1 MEMVRMAELFEI
13 FQGLFNGF
21 GIALTLTN
29 LTFAFLGAFLG
40 TVVGILPGLGP
51 AATISLLLPLSFK
64 IGSPVSSIILM
75 AGIFYGAMYGGSTT
89 SILVKIPGE
98 AASVVTCIDGY
109 KMAQKGRAGSALG
122 IAAIGSFIAGT
133 VGVIGITFVAPPLA
147 EFALKF
153 GPPEYFSLTLLG
165 LLLATLLGGTSI
177 LKGLIMIVLGLL
189 LGSIGLDPISG
200 AIRFTFG
207 IFMLQ
212 EGIDF
217 VTLAMGLFGI
227 GEILYNLEREFKTD
241 VVTRKITH
249 LWPTLKDWAESKWAI
264 VRGSLIGFFIGI
276 LPGGGAV
283 ISSLVS
289 YAVEKKISKN
299 PEEFGKGAIQ
309 GVAGPESANNSAAS
323 ASFIPL
329 LTLGI
334 PGNAAIAMIF
344 AALLIQG
351 VQPGP
356 FLISERPDIFWG
368 VVASMYI
375 GNGMLL
381 ILNLPLVGMWAQL
394 LRVPYAILAPVIVLF
409 CCVGVYSIRN
419 SVFDIWVMG
428 IFGILG
434 YFFRKV
440 ELEPGPLIL
449 AFVLGPILER
459 SLRQSLLISAGS
471 PLIFFKRPISGA
483 MMGLLI
489 LFILFQILWTLR
501 SRWTNRYEPFKKD

>member
-1 MEMVRMAELFEI
+1 MNEI
-13 FQGLFNGF
+13 LGMFQGLVNGF
-21 GIALTLTN
+21 GIAFSLIN
-29 LTFAFLGAFLG
+29 LTFALLGALLG
-40 TVVGILPGLGP
+40 TIVGILPGLGP

-64 IGSPVSSIILM
+64 IGSPVTSIIIM

-89 SILVKIPGE
+89 SILVNIPGE

-109 KMAQKGRAGSALG
+109 QMALKGRAGPALG

-133 VGVIGITFVAPPLA
+133 IGVIGLTFVAPPLA

-153 GPPEYFSLTLLG
+153 GPPEYFALTLLG
-165 LLLATLLGGTSI
+165 LLMATLLGGTSI
-177 LKGLIMIVLGLL
+177 VKGLIMVVLGLL
-189 LGSIGLDPISG
+189 LGSVGLDPISG
-200 AIRFTFG
+200 AIRFTWGF
-207 IFMLQ
+207 FMLQ
-212 EGIDF
+212 EGVDF
-217 VTLAMGLFGI
+217 VTLAMGMFGI
-227 GEILYNLEREFKTD
+227 GEILINLEKELSTEL
-241 VVTRKITH
+241 VTRKITH

-264 VRGSLIGFFIGI
+264 LRGSFIGFFIGI

-289 YAVEKKISKN
+289 YAVEKKISKH

-323 ASFIPL
+323 TSFIPL

-356 FLISERPDIFWG
+356 FLITEHPDVFWG

-375 GNGMLL
+375 GNVMLL
-381 ILNLPLVGMWAQL
+381 ILNLPMVGMWVQL
-394 LRVPYAILAPVIVLF
+394 LRVPYAILAPIIVLF
-409 CCVGVYSIRN
+409 CCIGVYSIRN
-419 SVFDIWVMG
+419 TVFDIWVMG
-428 IFGILG
+428 IFGVIG

-440 ELEPGPLIL
+440 EMEPGPLIL

-459 SLRQSLLISAGS
+459 SLRQALLISAGS
-471 PLIFFKRPISGA
+471 PFIFFTRPISGA
-483 MMGLLI
+483 MMGFLI
-489 LFILFQILWTLR
+489 LFIVIKMFAALR
-501 SRWTNRYEPFKKD
+501 GRWTKVI

>member
-1 MEMVRMAELFEI
+1 M
-13 FQGLFNGF
+13 FQGLASGF
-21 GIALTLTN
+21 DIAFTLTN
-29 LTFAFLGAFLG
+29 LTFALLGAVLG
-40 TVVGILPGLGP
+40 TMVGILPGLGP
-51 AATISLLLPLSFK
+51 SATISLLLPLSFK
-64 IGSPVSSIILM
+64 IGSPVTSIIMM

-89 SILVKIPGE
+89 SILVNIPGE

-109 KMAQKGRAGSALG
+109 QMAKKGRAGPALG

-133 VGVIGITFVAPPLA
+133 IGVLGLTFVAPPLA

-153 GPPEYFSLTLLG
+153 GPPEYFSLTLFG
-165 LLLATLLGGTSI
+165 LLMATLLGEGSI
-177 LKGLIMIVLGLL
+177 LKGLIMVVMGLL
-189 LGSIGLDPISG
+189 LGSVGLDPISG
-200 AIRFTFG
+200 AIRFTWG
-207 IFMLQ
+207 LHMLQ

-217 VTLAMGLFGI
+217 VTLAMGMFGV
-227 GEILYNLEREFKTD
+227 GEIFYNLEKVLKTEL
-241 VVTRKITH
+241 VTRKVTH
-249 LWPTLKDWAESKWAI
+249 LWPTLKDWADSKWAVI
-264 VRGSLIGFFIGI
+264 RGSLIGFFIGI

-289 YAVEKKISKN
+289 YAVEKRVSKT

-309 GVAGPESANNSAAS
+309 GVAGPESANNAAAS

-356 FLISERPDIFWG
+356 FLITEKPEIFWG

-375 GNGMLL
+375 GNVMLL
-381 ILNLPLVGMWAQL
+381 ILNLPMVGIWVQL
-394 LRVPYAILAPVIVLF
+394 LRVPYSILAPIVVLF

-419 SVFDIWVMG
+419 TVFDIYVMG
-428 IFGILG
+428 IFGVIGYIL
-434 YFFRKV
+434 RKV
-440 ELEPGPLIL
+440 NLEPGPLIL

-459 SLRQSLLISAGS
+459 AIRQALLISAGS
-471 PLIFFKRPISGA
+471 PLIFFTRPISGA
-483 MMGLLI
+483 LMGMLI
-489 LFILFQILWTLR
+489 FFIVLQVFLSVR
-501 SRWTNRYEPFKKD
+501 KKKT

>member
-1 MEMVRMAELFEI
+1 MNEI
-13 FQGLFNGF
+13 LGMLQGLANGF
-21 GIALTLTN
+21 GIAFNLTN
-29 LTFAFLGAFLG
+29 LLFAFVGALLG

-64 IGSPVSSIILM
+64 IGSPITSIIMM

-89 SILVKIPGE
+89 SILVNIPGE

-109 KMAQKGRAGSALG
+109 QMAMKGRAGPALG

-133 VGVIGITFVAPPLA
+133 IGVIGLTFVAPPLA

-165 LLLATLLGGTSI
+165 LLMATLLGGTSI

-189 LGSIGLDPISG
+189 LGSVGLDPISG
-200 AIRFTFG
+200 AVRFTWGF
-207 IFMLQ
+207 FMLQ

-217 VTLAMGLFGI
+217 VTLAMGMFGI
-227 GEILYNLEREFKTD
+227 GEILYNLEKELKTEL
-241 VVTRKITH
+241 VTRKISH
-249 LWPTLKDWAESKWAI
+249 LWPTLRDWGESKWAM
-264 VRGSLIGFFIGI
+264 VRGSFIGFFIGI

-289 YAVEKKISKN
+289 YAVEKKVSKH

-309 GVAGPESANNSAAS
+309 GVAGPEAANNSAAS
-323 ASFIPL
+323 TSFIPL

-334 PGNAAIAMIF
+334 PGNASIAMIF

-356 FLISERPDIFWG
+356 FLITERPDVFWG

-375 GNGMLL
+375 GNVMLL
-381 ILNLPLVGMWAQL
+381 ILNLPMVGMWVQL

-409 CCVGVYSIRN
+409 CCIGVYSIRN
-419 SVFDIWVMG
+419 TVFDIWVMG
-428 IFGILG
+428 IFGVIG
-434 YFFRKV
+434 YLLRKV
-440 ELEPGPLIL
+440 DMEPGPMIL

-459 SLRQSLLISAGS
+459 SLRQALLISAGS
-471 PLIFFKRPISGA
+471 PLIFFNRPISGS
-483 MMGLLI
+483 MMAFLM
-489 LFILFQILWTLR
+489 LFILIQILATFR
-501 SRWTNRYEPFKKD
+501 KKMVKKS

>member
-1 MEMVRMAELFEI
+1 MNEI
-13 FQGLFNGF
+13 LGMFQGLAGGF
-21 GIALTLTN
+21 GIAFTLTN
-29 LTFAFLGAFLG
+29 LTFALIGALLG
-40 TVVGILPGLGP
+40 TIVGILPGLGP

-64 IGSPVSSIILM
+64 IGSPVTSIIMM

-89 SILVKIPGE
+89 SILVNIPGE

-109 KMAQKGRAGSALG
+109 QMALKGRAGPALG

-133 VGVIGITFVAPPLA
+133 IGVIGLTFVAPPLA

-153 GPPEYFSLTLLG
+153 GPPEYFALTLLG
-165 LLLATLLGGTSI
+165 LLMATLLGGSSFV
-177 LKGLIMIVLGLL
+177 KGLIVVVLGLL
-189 LGSIGLDPISG
+189 LGSVGLDPISG
-200 AIRFTFG
+200 AIRFTWGF
-207 IFMLQ
+207 FMLQ
-212 EGIDF
+212 EGVDF
-217 VTLAMGLFGI
+217 VTLAMGMFGI
-227 GEILYNLEREFKTD
+227 GEILINLEKELTTEL
-241 VVTRKITH
+241 VTRKITH

-264 VRGSLIGFFIGI
+264 LRGSFIGFFIGI

-289 YAVEKKISKN
+289 YAVEKKISKH

-334 PGNAAIAMIF
+334 PGNASIAMIF

-356 FLISERPDIFWG
+356 FLITERPDVFWG

-375 GNGMLL
+375 GNVMLL
-381 ILNLPLVGMWAQL
+381 VLNLPMVGLWVQL
-394 LRVPYAILAPVIVLF
+394 LRVPYAILAPIIVLF
-409 CCVGVYSIRN
+409 CCVGVYSVRN
-419 SVFDIWVMG
+419 TVFDIWVMG
-428 IFGILG
+428 IFGIIG
-434 YFFRKV
+434 YLFRKV
-440 ELEPGPLIL
+440 GLEPGPLIL

-459 SLRQSLLISAGS
+459 SLRQALLISAGS
-471 PLIFFKRPISGA
+471 PFIFFKRPISGTI
-483 MMGLLI
+483 MGFLLI
-489 LFILFQILWTLR
+489 FIILQIFTR
-501 SRWTNRYEPFKKD
+501 FRRRGRF

>member
-1 MEMVRMAELFEI
+1 MGEI
-13 FQGLFNGF
+13 IGLFQGLANGF
-21 GIALTLTN
+21 GIAFSLTN
-29 LTFAFLGAFLG
+29 LTFALIGALLG
-40 TVVGILPGLGP
+40 TAVGILPGLGP
-51 AATISLLLPLSFK
+51 AATIALLLPLSFK
-64 IGSPVSSIILM
+64 IGSPVTSIIMM

-89 SILVKIPGE
+89 SILVNIPGE

-109 KMAQKGRAGSALG
+109 QMAKKGRAGPALG

-133 VGVIGITFVAPPLA
+133 IGVLGLTFVAPPLA

-153 GPPEYFSLTLLG
+153 GPPEYFSLTLFG
-165 LLLATLLGGTSI
+165 LLMATLLGEGSI
-177 LKGLIMIVLGLL
+177 LKGLIMVVMGLL
-189 LGSIGLDPISG
+189 LGSVGLDPISG
-200 AIRFTFG
+200 AIRFTWG
-207 IFMLQ
+207 LHMLQ

-217 VTLAMGLFGI
+217 VTLAMGMFGV
-227 GEILYNLEREFKTD
+227 GEIFYNLEKVLKTEL
-241 VVTRKITH
+241 VTRKVTH
-249 LWPTLKDWAESKWAI
+249 LWPTLKDWADSKWAVI
-264 VRGSLIGFFIGI
+264 RGSLIGFFIGI

-289 YAVEKKISKN
+289 YAVEKRVSKT

-309 GVAGPESANNSAAS
+309 GVAGPESANNAAAS

-356 FLISERPDIFWG
+356 FLITEKPEIFWG

-375 GNGMLL
+375 GNVMLL
-381 ILNLPLVGMWAQL
+381 ILNLPMVGIWVQL
-394 LRVPYAILAPVIVLF
+394 LRVPYSILAPIVVLF

-419 SVFDIWVMG
+419 TVFDIYVMG
-428 IFGILG
+428 IFGVIGYIL
-434 YFFRKV
+434 RKV
-440 ELEPGPLIL
+440 NLEPGPLIL

-459 SLRQSLLISAGS
+459 AIRQALLISAGS
-471 PLIFFKRPISGA
+471 PLIFFTRPISGA
-483 MMGLLI
+483 LMGMLI
-489 LFILFQILWTLR
+489 FFIVLQVFLSVR
-501 SRWTNRYEPFKKD
+501 KKKT